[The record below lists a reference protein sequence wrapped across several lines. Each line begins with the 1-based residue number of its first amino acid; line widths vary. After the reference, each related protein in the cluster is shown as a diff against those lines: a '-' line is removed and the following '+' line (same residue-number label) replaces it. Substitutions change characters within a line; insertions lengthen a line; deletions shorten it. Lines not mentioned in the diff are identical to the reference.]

1 MVAIGAILAFAVRS
15 TPSWFNIQIA
25 GLVIMLTGVVGMVVS
40 RRRDYG
46 KLLHWFRAR
55 TTAGE
60 PKPEPRAIDP
70 TQVYSPSAG
79 AGAPSAEARP
89 SADGAAPEA
98 RPSADGAAA
107 EARPSADGAAPAAR
121 PSADGAAAGGAAAD
135 RTVPGAAER
144 AEGAANE
151 HPRQE

>member
-1 MVAIGAILAFAVRS
+1 MSTRTGLIVVAIGAILAFAVRS

-25 GLVIMLTGVVGMVVS
+25 GLVIMLTGLVGMVVS

-46 KLLHWFRAR
+46 KLLHWLRAR
-55 TTAGE
+55 STAGE

-89 SADGAAPEA
+89 SADGAAEA

-107 EARPSADGAAPAAR
+107 
-121 PSADGAAAGGAAAD
+121 DGAAAD
-135 RTVPGAAER
+135 STVPGAAEH

>member
-107 EARPSADGAAPAAR
+107 
-121 PSADGAAAGGAAAD
+121 GGAAAD
-135 RTVPGAAER
+135 STVPGAAER

>member
-1 MVAIGAILAFAVRS
+1 MSTRTGLIVVAIGAILAFAVRS

-25 GLVIMLTGVVGMVVS
+25 GLVIMLTGLVGMVVS

-89 SADGAAPEA
+89 SADGAA
-98 RPSADGAAA
+98 
-107 EARPSADGAAPAAR
+107 
-121 PSADGAAAGGAAAD
+121 AGGAAAD
-135 RTVPGAAER
+135 STVPGAAER